1 MPVVAHGETHPGKR
15 TSNED
20 ALLVATRLG
29 LFVVADGMGGHRAG
43 EVASALAVKVVE
55 ESIAAREEP
64 GGDELEYAV
73 RLANDR
79 VYAASESQA
88 DYAGMGTTI
97 VAALVSGAQV
107 IFASVGDSR
116 LYRWRAGALTQL
128 TRDDSW
134 VERMLQQEGLSPAD
148 VQQHPMRHVLT
159 EVVGVRTGLDPQA
172 SSFSWIE
179 GDVLLLCSDGLHGAV
194 TSERLQDWLGS
205 GGEVAKITTGLVR
218 EALARGAS
226 DNVTAV
232 VVRIDSAA
240 RA

>member
-1 MPVVAHGETHPGKR
+1 M
-15 TSNED
+15 SNED

-29 LFVVADGMGGHRAG
+29 LFVVADGMGGHKAG
-43 EVASALAVKVVE
+43 EVASALAVRTLE
-55 ESIAAREEP
+55 QSIAARDEP

-73 RLANDR
+73 RLANDK
-79 VYAASESQA
+79 VYAASESEP

-97 VAALVSGAQV
+97 VAVLVSGADIV
-107 IFASVGDSR
+107 YASVGDSR

-134 VERMLQQEGLSPAD
+134 VERMLQDESLSPAE

-172 SSFSWIE
+172 NSFAWAA

-194 TSERLQDWLGS
+194 TPERLREWLGS
-205 GGEVAKITTGLVR
+205 GGDVAQITSGLVN
-218 EALARGAS
+218 EALTRGAS
-226 DNVTAV
+226 DNVTAI
-232 VVRIDSAA
+232 VVRLDPATGS
-240 RA
+240 

>member
-1 MPVVAHGETHPGKR
+1 MPFVAHGETHPGKR

-20 ALLVATRLG
+20 ALLVATGLG
-29 LFVVADGMGGHRAG
+29 LFIVADGMGGHRAG
-43 EVASALAVKVVE
+43 EVASALAVKAVE
-55 ESIAAREEP
+55 ESIAAGAEP
-64 GGDELEYAV
+64 AGDALEHAV

-79 VYAASESQA
+79 VYAASESQP

-97 VAALVSGAQV
+97 VAALVSRGEV
-107 IFASVGDSR
+107 IYASVGDSR

-134 VERMLQQEGLSPAD
+134 VERMLQQDGLSPAE

-172 SSFSWIE
+172 ASFPWVE

-194 TSERLQDWLGS
+194 MPERLQEWLGS
-205 GGEVAKITTGLVR
+205 GVEVAKITSGLVN

-232 VVRIDSAA
+232 VVRIDSAV
-240 RA
+240 RS

>member
-1 MPVVAHGETHPGKR
+1 MPVLAHGETHPGKR

-20 ALLVATRLG
+20 ALLVAIRLG

-43 EVASALAVKVVE
+43 EVASALAVKAVE
-55 ESIAAREEP
+55 ESIAAADQP
-64 GGDELEYAV
+64 DGDHLEFAV

-79 VYAASESQA
+79 VYAASEAQP
-88 DYAGMGTTI
+88 DCAGMGTTI
-97 VAALVSGAQV
+97 VAALVSETQV
-107 IFASVGDSR
+107 IYASVGDSR

-134 VERMLQQEGLSPAD
+134 VERMLEQEGLTPAE

-172 SSFSWIE
+172 SSFPWIA

-194 TSERLQDWLGS
+194 GPERLQEWLGS
-205 GGEVAKITTGLVR
+205 GVEVAKITSGLVS

-226 DNVTAV
+226 DNVTAI
-232 VVRIDSAA
+232 VVRIDSAT
-240 RA
+240 RS

>member
-15 TSNED
+15 ASNED
-20 ALLVATRLG
+20 TLLVATRLG

-43 EVASALAVKVVE
+43 EVASAMAVRTVE
-55 ESIAAREEP
+55 QSIAAGDEP

-73 RLANDR
+73 RLANDK
-79 VYAASESQA
+79 VYAASSSDP

-97 VAALVSGAQV
+97 VAVLVRGAQV
-107 IFASVGDSR
+107 VYASVGDSR

-134 VERMLQQEGLSPAD
+134 VERMLQEESLSPAE

-172 SSFSWIE
+172 TSFPWIE

-194 TSERLQDWLGS
+194 TSDRMQDWLGS
-205 GGEVAKITTGLVR
+205 GSDVAKISSGLVS

-240 RA
+240 RS